1 MKKNLI
7 FISLLINIA
16 LYGQNPPPKNWKVQ
30 EVNKKSGENSIQQ
43 KDTTDP
49 EIYTVVEQMAQYPG
63 GTGEMMKYIQKNIHY
78 PAKERDAGI
87 EGKCFIKFVVEMNGS
102 ISNVEV
108 LKGVP
113 NGSGCDNEAVR
124 VIKSMPN
131 WIPGTQNGQ
140 RVRVYFNVPIIF
152 RLTSNQQVATK
163 DSLNDGKSTSKTE
176 QSKYK
181 DSLNE
186 VIAQYTKAIE
196 LNPNNAVAYNNRGYI
211 KEQLKNYQG
220 AIEDYNK
227 TIALDPKNAFAY
239 NNRGY
244 SKHLLGN
251 DKEAIEDYN
260 MSIEL
265 NPNNDWAYFYRGETN
280 YKLNNYAGAR
290 FDFTKA
296 IELNP
301 KDARSYNGRGLIES
315 ESKNDNAAVVDYNKA
330 IELNPKLAIAYFNRG
345 YSKSALQ
352 NDNGAIEDYTKALEL
367 DSSITYAYLNRGN
380 CKRRLKDYENAIN
393 DYNKLIQSN
402 PQGIAHVYYYR
413 GLAKFELGD
422 RNGACIDWVKA
433 DQSGNGDAKN
443 FLSKYCK

>member
-1 MKKNLI
+1 MKRILI

-16 LYGQNPPPKNWKVQ
+16 LYGQNPSSINGKTQP
-30 EVNKKSGENSIQQ
+30 VNKKNDGNSIQQ
-43 KDTTDP
+43 KDTAVF
-49 EIYTVVEQMAQYPG
+49 TVTEVMPQFPG
-63 GTGEMMKYIQKNIHY
+63 GMSEMMKYIQKNVHY
-78 PAKERDAGI
+78 PEVEKNANI
-87 EGKCFIKFVVEMNGS
+87 EGKCFIKFVVEQDGS

-113 NGSGCDNEAVR
+113 GGSGCDKEAVR
-124 VIKSMPN
+124 VIKNMPA
-131 WIPGTQNGQ
+131 WIPGTQDGQ
-140 RVRVYFNVPIIF
+140 RVRVYFNVPIVF
-152 RLTSNQQVATK
+152 KLSNTK
-163 DSLNDGKSTSKTE
+163 DSLNDGKSNLKPEKST
-176 QSKYK
+176 YK

-186 VIAQYTKAIE
+186 AMVQYTKAIE

-260 MSIEL
+260 KSIEL

-315 ESKNDNAAVVDYNKA
+315 ESKNDNAAIIDYNKA
-330 IELNPKLAIAYFNRG
+330 IELNPKLALAYFNRG

-367 DSSITYAYLNRGN
+367 DSSVTYAYLNRGN
-380 CKRRLKDYENAIN
+380 CKRRLKDYESAIN
-393 DYNKLIQSN
+393 DYNKIIQLN
-402 PQGIAHVYYYR
+402 PQDIAHIYYYR

-433 DQSGNGDAKN
+433 DQSGNGDAKIS
-443 FLSKYCK
+443 LSRYCK